1 MNQSPGRPD
10 VRLRLLL
17 QRAAARQLSCPYCP
31 DTLQAAVIDARQ
43 VQLRCPTCGFTETPD
58 RIDPESGR

>member
-1 MNQSPGRPD
+1 
-10 VRLRLLL
+10 LLL

-58 RIDPESGR
+58 RIDPDSGR